1 MKKTLIAAT
10 VFATLASPAFAGSQS
25 IEIKV
30 PLAPTAEDVVQAHEA
45 VLEAAKTVCSD
56 TPYRYTL
63 AMSRFDAQKRCV
75 EATYKAAVE
84 SAQADNLVAFMN
96 SDALIGTEF
105 E

>member
-10 VFATLASPAFAGSQS
+10 VFATLAAPAFAGNQS

-56 TPYRYTL
+56 TPYQYTL
-63 AMSRFDAQKRCV
+63 AMSRFEAQQRCV
-75 EATYKAAVE
+75 EATYEAAVE
-84 SAQADNLVAFMN
+84 SARADNLVAFMDH
-96 SDALIGTEF
+96 DALIGTDF